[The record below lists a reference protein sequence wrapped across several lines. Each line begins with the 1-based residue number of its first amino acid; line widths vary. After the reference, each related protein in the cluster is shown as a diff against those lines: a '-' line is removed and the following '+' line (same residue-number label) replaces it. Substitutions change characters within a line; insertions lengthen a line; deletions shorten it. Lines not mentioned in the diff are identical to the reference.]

1 MRMLNIVEA
10 QLLMKKAYFKYI
22 ENKNKLTDANVE
34 TILNTFAERKELE
47 IFRFQPTLKKQ
58 IIARK

>member
-1 MRMLNIVEA
+1 MVEA

-34 TILNTFAERKELE
+34 TILNTFTERKELE
-47 IFRFQPTLKKQ
+47 IFRFQPTLKS
-58 IIARK
+58 R